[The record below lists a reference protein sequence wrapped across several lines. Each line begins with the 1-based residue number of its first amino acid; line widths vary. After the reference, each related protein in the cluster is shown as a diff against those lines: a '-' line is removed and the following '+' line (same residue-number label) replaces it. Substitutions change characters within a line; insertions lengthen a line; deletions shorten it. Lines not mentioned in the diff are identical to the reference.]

1 MALAAP
7 SWAPYSATSVTQ
19 AGMSRRRATTRAASS
34 RDYTCA
40 SSSKKEKGIRV
51 EDLKVIKED
60 MVPKL
65 TCGLGVGAG
74 ELAADDD
81 LVRPCPVEVATGL
94 VELAEEVADVLL
106 GACVQDPEVWGE
118 FYGGV
123 SIEKSRWSKADQR
136 CSIDREENNDL
147 PQMGAERWRSIGGAL
162 TDVLVVG
169 HLS

>member
-1 MALAAP
+1 M
-7 SWAPYSATSVTQ
+7 
-19 AGMSRRRATTRAASS
+19 
-34 RDYTCA
+34 
-40 SSSKKEKGIRV
+40 I
-51 EDLKVIKED
+51 
-60 MVPKL
+60 PKL

-106 GACVQDPEVWGE
+106 GACVQDPEVCGE
-118 FYGGV
+118 FHGGV
-123 SIEKSRWSKADQR
+123 STEKSRWSKADQR

-147 PQMGAERWRSIGGAL
+147 PQTGAERWRSIGGAL
-162 TDVLVVG
+162 SDALVVG

>member
-1 MALAAP
+1 MVSPLAFTESMA
-7 SWAPYSATSVTQ
+7 
-19 AGMSRRRATTRAASS
+19 TRAASS
-34 RDYTCA
+34 RDWTCA
-40 SSSKKEKGIRV
+40 SSSEKEEGIRV

-81 LVRPCPVEVATGL
+81 LVRPCPVEVSTGL

-123 SIEKSRWSKADQR
+123 SIEKNRWSKADQR

-147 PQMGAERWRSIGGAL
+147 PQMGAERWRSIGGAFA
-162 TDVLVVG
+162 DALVVG
-169 HLS
+169 HFS